1 MQEVFVASTYSRHL
15 ALIGFA
21 TVCIQGLLSNSPF
34 EETLKTALL
43 VGVMFFPLGWILAE
57 LARWLVE
64 DQVRHERKQHWE
76 QAAKSVAQQ

>member
-1 MQEVFVASTYSRHL
+1 MAGTYSRHL

-34 EETLKTALL
+34 EEALKTALL
-43 VGVMFFPLGWILAE
+43 VGVLFFPLGWILGE

-64 DQVRHERKQHWE
+64 DQVRYERQQQLE
-76 QAAKSVAQQ
+76 QAARSVPQE

>member
-1 MQEVFVASTYSRHL
+1 MAGTFSRHL

-64 DQVRHERKQHWE
+64 DQVRYERKRHYE
-76 QAAKSVAQQ
+76 QAAKAVPQQ